1 MARPDQDIGPTTASQ
16 KALSPTLE
24 RNIEAIVE
32 RRRQNAANASLEEKA
47 AAAISKF
54 AGSMVF
60 VYLHIAFFGGWILA
74 NVGLL
79 PFLPAWDHSLVILAM
94 VASVEAIFL
103 STFVLIN
110 QNRMAAEDDARSDL
124 DLQINHLNEHETT
137 RKPAELIGM
146 AIHELTNNALKYGA
160 LAVAEG
166 RLSVVW
172 SITQDVEPLLRLD
185 WEESGVTISDQP
197 VRRGFGTE
205 LLQGRIAYELE
216 AETTLRFNEMGL
228 HCTMV
233 VPLNR
238 VGP

>member
-60 VYLHIAFFGGWILA
+60 VYLHIAFFGGWILT
-74 NVGLL
+74 NVGLV
-79 PFLPAWDHSLVILAM
+79 PFLPAWDPSLVILAM

-124 DLQINHLNEHETT
+124 DLQINLLNEHETT
-137 RKPAELIGM
+137 RLIAIVDAMAAHLGVNVVRDDEVEELKRDV
-146 AIHELTNNALKYGA
+146 APE
-160 LAVAEG
+160 AV
-166 RLSVVW
+166 
-172 SITQDVEPLLRLD
+172 LD
-185 WEESGVTISDQP
+185 Q
-197 VRRGFGTE
+197 
-205 LLQGRIAYELE
+205 LE
-216 AETTLRFNEMGL
+216 AEDDQR
-228 HCTMV
+228 
-233 VPLNR
+233 
-238 VGP
+238 